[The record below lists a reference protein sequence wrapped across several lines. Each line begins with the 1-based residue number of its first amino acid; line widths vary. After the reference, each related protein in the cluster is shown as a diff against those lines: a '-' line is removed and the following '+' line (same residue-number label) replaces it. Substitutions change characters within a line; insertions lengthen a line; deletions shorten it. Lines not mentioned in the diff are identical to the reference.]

1 MNIKLENYIN
11 SNSTAKHLT
20 VATEP
25 VGTIRSSPGRIQK
38 AVEADLG
45 TVNELGSTAPI
56 LQNSA
61 KDSKSFNNFESS
73 PSQALNQKSV
83 PDPETPP
90 SGKDEPDA
98 LTKSKKESM
107 SCTSNSALQ
116 PKIKATS
123 GRCKRPRSP
132 PPGASD
138 AFTHRLFQK
147 SRSSTSS
154 ASPSS
159 SQKQSNKMPPSSA
172 DDKSASCRYDSSLGL
187 LTTKF
192 VKLLRDSSD
201 GVLDLNKAAE
211 TLKVQKRRIYDIT
224 NVLEGIGIIEKKSK
238 NNIKWRHQA
247 DVGRASERELLAMQ
261 ADFESLTQE
270 EHVLDSQIASL
281 RSKLQELAS
290 GELCSA
296 YAYVT
301 HNDIKTIPELSGD
314 TLIAIKAPPGT
325 ELEVP
330 NPDEGMPYGERR
342 YQILLKSSGGPID
355 CLLVSQGGE
364 DSSAGVSGMNCS
376 GTVVGGLHGGANRH
390 GVCSSPVL
398 QNGEFVSNGVGSIR
412 NHPRDPLISSQE
424 NDIARFTRLSPP
436 TNQEYYFSMD
446 DDEGL
451 ANSQGLTD
459 FYEDVLG
466 DEQES

>member
-1 MNIKLENYIN
+1 MNVKHENFERTSADAN
-11 SNSTAKHLT
+11 LLTLASDSTQTARSPLGLSPKRN
-20 VATEP
+20 
-25 VGTIRSSPGRIQK
+25 GTGRCI
-38 AVEADLG
+38 ASD
-45 TVNELGSTAPI
+45 TCPTGSI
-56 LQNSA
+56 LQNVGN
-61 KDSKSFNNFESS
+61 DSKLLVNHDSS
-73 PSQALNQKSV
+73 PSQELNQRCAPNSNV
-83 PDPETPP
+83 LP
-90 SGKDEPDA
+90 SRESDA
-98 LTKSKKESM
+98 NNLTKHRKESM
-107 SCTSNSALQ
+107 SCSSNSSSQ
-116 PKIKATS
+116 RKFQATS
-123 GRCKRPRSP
+123 GLKRPRSP
-132 PPGASD
+132 PPGACD
-138 AFTHRLFQK
+138 ASAHRVSQK

-154 ASPSS
+154 ASPPS
-159 SQKQSNKMPPSSA
+159 SQKKLLKVLQSSA
-172 DDKSASCRYDSSLGL
+172 DDKSAPCRYDSSLGL

-192 VKLLRDSSD
+192 VKLLRDSND

-247 DVGRASERELLAMQ
+247 DVGRASERELSALQ
-261 ADFESLTQE
+261 ADFESLTKE
-270 EHVLDSQIASL
+270 EHTLDSQISSL

-364 DSSAGVSGMNCS
+364 GGSSATNGMACNGIVANCFNPGVTRNDL
-376 GTVVGGLHGGANRH
+376 GTLG
-390 GVCSSPVL
+390 L
-398 QNGEFVSNGVGSIR
+398 QNGEFVSNCSGPIR
-412 NHPRDPLISSQE
+412 SSNPRDILSNPQDNE
-424 NDIARFTRLSPP
+424 IAGLARLSPP
-436 TNQEYYFSMD
+436 ANQEYYFSMD
-446 DDEGL
+446 DDDGL
-451 ANSQGLTD
+451 ANPQGLVD
-459 FYEDVLG
+459 FYDDVLEG
-466 DEQES
+466 GQ